1 MTISFETANTCMNAI
16 AFTLTKSILAADST
30 LANNPEL
37 VADIVEPLARETF
50 LAFCE
55 TADIDDVADEEE
67 PDIPDDVD
75 ETNYDPYCGCDMFEI
90 CGSID
95 EEW

>member
-1 MTISFETANTCMNAI
+1 MTVKELIEELQKMPEDAVVLGDMYLNQYCIIDTVEYDDATNTITFYGDDIFEE
-16 AFTLTKSILAADST
+16 S
-30 LANNPEL
+30 
-37 VADIVEPLARETF
+37 
-50 LAFCE
+50 
-55 TADIDDVADEEE
+55 
-67 PDIPDDVD
+67 DIPDDVD

>member
-1 MTISFETANTCMNAI
+1 MTV
-16 AFTLTKSILAADST
+16 K
-30 LANNPEL
+30 EL
-37 VADIVEPLARETF
+37 VNILNTLPSDAIVTYTGSRF
-50 LAFCE
+50 
-55 TADIDDVADEEE
+55 IVDDVDYDRYDNTIVFVGDREFGVEYE
-67 PDIPDDVD
+67 DDLVDVDDDVD

>member
-1 MTISFETANTCMNAI
+1 MTVKELIRELQNVPEDAI
-16 AFTLTKSILAADST
+16 ILADHHLHGLYEVVKGIEYNDSQ
-30 LANNPEL
+30 NIVYFWGNEIYDPE
-37 VADIVEPLARETF
+37 DYE
-50 LAFCE
+50 
-55 TADIDDVADEEE
+55 D
-67 PDIPDDVD
+67 DIPDDVD

>member
-1 MTISFETANTCMNAI
+1 MTV
-16 AFTLTKSILAADST
+16 K
-30 LANNPEL
+30 EL
-37 VADIVEPLARETF
+37 VNILNTLPSDAIVTYTGSRF
-50 LAFCE
+50 
-55 TADIDDVADEEE
+55 IVDDVDYDRYDNTIIFVGDREFGVEYE
-67 PDIPDDVD
+67 DDLVDVDDDVD

>member
-1 MTISFETANTCMNAI
+1 MTV
-16 AFTLTKSILAADST
+16 K
-30 LANNPEL
+30 EL
-37 VADIVEPLARETF
+37 VAILNTLPSDAIVVYAASRF
-50 LAFCE
+50 
-55 TADIDDVADEEE
+55 IADEVIYNDYNNTVTFAGSEE
-67 PDIPDDVD
+67 FDIPDDVD

>member
-1 MTISFETANTCMNAI
+1 MTI
-16 AFTLTKSILAADST
+16 K
-30 LANNPEL
+30 EL
-37 VADIVEPLARETF
+37 VAILNTLPSDAIVVYA
-50 LAFCE
+50 
-55 TADIDDVADEEE
+55 ADRFVADEVIYDDYDNTVTFAGTDEFGVD
-67 PDIPDDVD
+67 DIPDDVD

>member
-1 MTISFETANTCMNAI
+1 MTVKELIKELQKMPEDAVVLGDMYLNQYCIIDTVEYDDATNTISFYGE
-16 AFTLTKSILAADST
+16 
-30 LANNPEL
+30 
-37 VADIVEPLARETF
+37 DIFEG
-50 LAFCE
+50 
-55 TADIDDVADEEE
+55 

-75 ETNYDPYCGCDMFEI
+75 ETSYDPYCGCDMFEI

>member
-1 MTISFETANTCMNAI
+1 MTVKELIAALSALPSDATVTYTNSRFIVDGVDYDNYDNTI
-16 AFTLTKSILAADST
+16 TFIGD
-30 LANNPEL
+30 
-37 VADIVEPLARETF
+37 REF
-50 LAFCE
+50 G
-55 TADIDDVADEEE
+55 IDYED
-67 PDIPDDVD
+67 DIPDDVD

>member
-1 MTISFETANTCMNAI
+1 MTVKELIIALSALPSDATVTYTNSRFIVDGVDYDNYDNTI
-16 AFTLTKSILAADST
+16 TFIGD
-30 LANNPEL
+30 
-37 VADIVEPLARETF
+37 REF
-50 LAFCE
+50 G
-55 TADIDDVADEEE
+55 IDYED
-67 PDIPDDVD
+67 DIPDDVD

>member
-1 MTISFETANTCMNAI
+1 MTVKELIRELQGMPEDATVLGDMYLNQYCVIDTVEYNDATNTISFYGE
-16 AFTLTKSILAADST
+16 D
-30 LANNPEL
+30 
-37 VADIVEPLARETF
+37 TF
-50 LAFCE
+50 
-55 TADIDDVADEEE
+55 EE

>member
-1 MTISFETANTCMNAI
+1 MTV
-16 AFTLTKSILAADST
+16 K
-30 LANNPEL
+30 EL
-37 VADIVEPLARETF
+37 VAILNTLPSDATVVYA
-50 LAFCE
+50 
-55 TADIDDVADEEE
+55 ADRFVADEVIYDDYDNTVTFAGTREFGVKYE
-67 PDIPDDVD
+67 DDLVDVDDDVD

>member
-1 MTISFETANTCMNAI
+1 MMNYTDEQAKVINNYLAECIKNNYHCQHCAKNYDGICFFAFLCFANDMMY
-16 AFTLTKSILAADST
+16 F
-30 LANNPEL
+30 
-37 VADIVEPLARETF
+37 
-50 LAFCE
+50 
-55 TADIDDVADEEE
+55 DDGDENYE
-67 PDIPDDVD
+67 IPDDVD

>member
-1 MTISFETANTCMNAI
+1 MTVKELIVALSALPSDATVTYTNSRFIVDGVDYDNYDNTI
-16 AFTLTKSILAADST
+16 TFIGDREFGIDYEDDIL
-30 LANNPEL
+30 
-37 VADIVEPLARETF
+37 
-50 LAFCE
+50 
-55 TADIDDVADEEE
+55 
-67 PDIPDDVD
+67 DDVD